1 MLEKGRGGA
10 DKPGGRVKGE
20 RRRETNV
27 GRRTGRDGAAD
38 SNLGGKVRGRG

>member
-1 MLEKGRGGA
+1 MEKGRGGA

-20 RRRETNV
+20 RRREMNV